1 MAKSLNPR
9 QMQLSSDL
17 NMQCAFDLPGLNK
30 IKWWTKD
37 GNRIVNPISSNTL
50 GENLNAPNLN
60 SLPSTINGHSSVIND
75 LNDSNS
81 TRNKQ
86 FKNGLNNIQNEYNS
100 NGQFEQ
106 NDLCFVCVK

>member
-1 MAKSLNPR
+1 
-9 QMQLSSDL
+9 MQLSSDL

-37 GNRIVNPISSNTL
+37 GNKIVNPVSSTTL
-50 GENLNAPNLN
+50 NENLNAPNLN
-60 SLPSTINGHSSVIND
+60 SLPNSTNGHCSLTSD

-81 TRNKQ
+81 SRNKQ
-86 FKNGLNNIQNEYNS
+86 IKNGCNFNVQIENNS

-106 NDLCFVCVK
+106 SDLCFVCVK